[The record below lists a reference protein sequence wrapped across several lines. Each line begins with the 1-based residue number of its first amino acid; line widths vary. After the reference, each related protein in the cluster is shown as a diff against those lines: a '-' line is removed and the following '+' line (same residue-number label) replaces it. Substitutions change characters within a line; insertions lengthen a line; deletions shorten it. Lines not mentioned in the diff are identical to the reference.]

1 MKLTVCM
8 AAYNGESYIEKQLRS
23 ILSQLGLNDNVIII
37 NDHSTDRTLEII
49 DKIGDP
55 RIHTIDNECNLGVIK
70 SFEKSLSYASGD
82 IVFLSDQDDL
92 WMPGKVAEIVNVFK
106 SNREITLVASDAML
120 IDEADKII
128 GDSFFAITGTFK
140 SGWLQTLIQNKYLG
154 CTLAFRQQMISY
166 ILPFPQDVPMHDI
179 WIGIVNDLYGR
190 SYYIDKPLIQYRR
203 HTSNITSMK
212 NYNIW
217 KTLKYK
223 IMLIKSIA
231 SLLKKQSVSI

>member
-1 MKLTVCM
+1 MKITVCM

-23 ILSQLGLNDNVIII
+23 ILPQLDIEDTIII
-37 NDHSTDRTLEII
+37 VNDYSTDRTLEILER
-49 DKIGDP
+49 IGDS
-55 RIHTIDNECNLGVIK
+55 RIQTIDNECNLGVIK

-82 IVFLSDQDDL
+82 IVLLSDQDDL

-106 SNREITLVASDAML
+106 SNQDITLVASDAML
-120 IDEADKII
+120 IDEVDKII

-223 IMLIKSIA
+223 IMLLKSIA